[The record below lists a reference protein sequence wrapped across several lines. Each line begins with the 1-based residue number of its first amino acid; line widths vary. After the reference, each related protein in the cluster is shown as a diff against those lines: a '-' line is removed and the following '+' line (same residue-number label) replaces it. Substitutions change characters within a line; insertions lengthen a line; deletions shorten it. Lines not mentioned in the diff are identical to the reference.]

1 MFPLLFSIASNPLA
15 LVKDCVVSG
24 YICVSIP
31 IFKWNRHDDEADL
44 VFSLLI
50 ILQNFQLREVG
61 FNYHVGEPCNKLF
74 FNSILFYEILISTGG
89 LQTILQLL
97 ESVGMSLG
105 VCFGNKILTI

>member
-15 LVKDCVVSG
+15 LVKDYVVSG

-31 IFKWNRHDDEADL
+31 IFKWNRHDDEVDL

-89 LQTILQLL
+89 L
-97 ESVGMSLG
+97 
-105 VCFGNKILTI
+105 